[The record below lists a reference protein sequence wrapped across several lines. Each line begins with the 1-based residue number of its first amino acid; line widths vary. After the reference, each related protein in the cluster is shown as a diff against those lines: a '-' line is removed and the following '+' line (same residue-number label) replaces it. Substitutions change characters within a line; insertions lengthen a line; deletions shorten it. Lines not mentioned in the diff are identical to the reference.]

1 MKNAVG
7 GFFRRVLLCSA
18 AAAPS
23 VVAISAEESQ
33 DAPIIRL
40 GETVVTPT
48 RTSEPLEKVGSAVT
62 VVTREEIE
70 QSQIR
75 AFPDILRRVPGI
87 SVVQSGRPGGQVSVF
102 TRGLNSN
109 QTLFLIDGARVGS
122 PLNGLVT
129 LSNLTPDQVERIE
142 VVRGPQST
150 LYGADAL
157 GGVVNIVTRKGGGPF
172 GGSATLE
179 GGTYNSFRQIVDMWG
194 ASKKFSGALSFS
206 HVATDNP
213 YPNDDYENFT
223 VGGSATYQVTPKLQL
238 NGTIRYTNAENG
250 LPGPV
255 GVQAPNLTER
265 LRNETLFARIGAE
278 WTLFDIWQ
286 QSFFISE
293 NHEKL
298 LDRGDPIAISDA
310 VSDTLQIGWQNN
322 VRVAKW
328 NTITAGL
335 DWFVNRG
342 EYQTVGSTP
351 FDKTIR
357 TTAGYLQDQAT
368 FGRVS
373 LTGGVRYDDN
383 SRFGSRFTY
392 RGAGVVRFDETGTRI
407 KGSIGTG
414 FKAPTL
420 NDLYLDFPGFA
431 SFGNPALKPE
441 KSVGWDIGFEQDLG
455 RILTAEARYFE
466 NDIRDLIT
474 FTNVGPIA
482 TTINVD
488 RARTRGIE
496 SSVQVRPMD
505 GLTLW
510 ASYTWLAEAKNLT
523 TDSRLLR
530 RPEHTGTIGGN
541 YHFLERYNVNS
552 TVTLVSARA
561 DIDAATFGPATNRP
575 YAKWDLALS
584 ADLNRHFRIFG
595 RVENIL
601 DDRYEEANGYPAL
614 GRVFWGGI
622 TAKF

>member
-7 GFFRRVLLCSA
+7 GFCRRLLSCSVIA
-18 AAAPS
+18 AVP
-23 VVAISAEESQ
+23 VVATFAAEP
-33 DAPIIRL
+33 DDGPLIRL

-48 RTSEPLEKVGSAVT
+48 RTATPLENVGSAVT
-62 VVTREEIE
+62 VLTREEIE
-70 QSQIR
+70 RSQTR
-75 AFPDILRRVPGI
+75 AVSDLLRRVPGV

-109 QTLFLIDGARVGS
+109 QTLFLIDGARIGS

-179 GGTYNSFRQIVDMWG
+179 GGTYDSFRQIVDLWG
-194 ASKKFSGALSFS
+194 GTKKFTGALSIS
-206 HVATDNP
+206 HVGTNNP
-213 YPNDDYENFT
+213 FPNDDYDNFT
-223 VGGSATYQVTPKLQL
+223 VGGSATYQPAANLQI
-238 NGTIRYTNAENG
+238 NGTFRYTKAENG

-265 LRNETLFARIGAE
+265 LEDETFFGRIGME
-278 WTLFDIWQ
+278 WTLIDIWQ
-286 QSFFISE
+286 QSLFISE
-293 NHEKL
+293 NHEEL
-298 LDRGDPIAISDA
+298 FDRGDPIALSTARSD
-310 VSDTLQIGWQNN
+310 VLQIGWQNN
-322 VRVAKW
+322 VKVCKD
-328 NTITAGL
+328 NTVTAGI
-335 DWFVNRG
+335 DWYLNKG
-342 EYQTVGSTP
+342 QYETVGATP
-351 FDKTIR
+351 FEKTVR
-357 TTAGYLQDQAT
+357 NTAVYLQDQAG

-392 RGAGVVRFDETGTRI
+392 RGAGVLRFDETGTRI

-420 NDLYLDFPGFA
+420 NDLFLDFPAFG
-431 SFGNPALKPE
+431 SVGNPALKPE
-441 KSVGWDIGFEQDLG
+441 TSVGWDIGFEQDFGKLV
-455 RILTAEARYFE
+455 TAEVRFFQ

-474 FTNVGPIA
+474 FTSVGPIF
-482 TTINVD
+482 TPINVE

-496 SSVQVRPMD
+496 SSVQVRPID
-505 GLTLW
+505 DLTLW
-510 ASYTWLAEAKNLT
+510 ASYTWLAEGKNLT
-523 TDSRLLR
+523 TDARLLR
-530 RPEHTGTIGGN
+530 RPEHTGSIGAN
-541 YHFLERYNVNS
+541 YHFLDRFNLNS

-584 ADLNRHFRIFG
+584 VDLNKHFRVFG

-601 DDRYEEANGYPAL
+601 DERYQEANGFPAL
-614 GRVFWGGI
+614 GRVFWGGV
-622 TAKF
+622 TTKF